1 VIGLV
6 ALLTCGLAITSP
18 TFAALVPEMVSREDL
33 PRASAL
39 NQTASAVG
47 MLVGLALAGVLVG
60 RHGARHAAMASRP
73 TTRPLRSW
81 PDWQLVDRLR
91 RVGQAE
97 DPLLMPSCCSMR
109 GRSQTGGGAQRM
121 RGLSGSEG
129 REEIEERRV
138 VVGKVL
144 AGLRADG
151 LEPSNDMLRDVERYA
166 VGQIDAV
173 EFVTRTMDRAGR
185 RSH

>member
-1 VIGLV
+1 
-6 ALLTCGLAITSP
+6 
-18 TFAALVPEMVSREDL
+18 
-33 PRASAL
+33 
-39 NQTASAVG
+39 
-47 MLVGLALAGVLVG
+47 
-60 RHGARHAAMASRP
+60 
-73 TTRPLRSW
+73 
-81 PDWQLVDRLR
+81 
-91 RVGQAE
+91 
-97 DPLLMPSCCSMR
+97 
-109 GRSQTGGGAQRM
+109 M